1 MEGSNNIE
9 DKIDWKK
16 IDQLHNATVNFSKSS
31 LEIKKLLFVVI
42 GISTP
47 LIINLSDN
55 KLDASLFISLY
66 IILIPFWIFDSYT
79 YYYQKKLRA
88 TMDSLFIEIRNRN
101 TDNTSDVFE
110 TELQTMSQIKLILRA
125 LFNLSHICFYG
136 VLLVLITLV
145 LILYLCGIIR

>member
-1 MEGSNNIE
+1 MEVNENIE
-9 DKIDWKK
+9 DKIGWKK
-16 IDQLHNATVNFSKSS
+16 IDQLHNATINFSKTS

-55 KLDASLFISLY
+55 KLDISLFVSLY

-88 TMDSLFIEIRNRN
+88 TMDSFFIEIKNRN
-101 TDNTSDVFE
+101 SDSANDVSKTKSQ
-110 TELQTMSQIKLILRA
+110 TEQIRSA
-125 LFNLSHICFYG
+125 LFNLSHFCFYG
-136 VLLVLITLV
+136 VLFILITLV
-145 LILYLCGIIR
+145 FILYLCDVIK

>member
-1 MEGSNNIE
+1 MEINENIE
-9 DKIDWKK
+9 DKIAWKK
-16 IDQLHNATVNFSKSS
+16 IDQLHNATVNFSKNS

-55 KLDASLFISLY
+55 KLDTSLFVSLY

-88 TMDSLFIEIRNRN
+88 AMDSFFIEIKNRN
-101 TDNTSDVFE
+101 SNRANDLSE
-110 TELQTMSQIKLILRA
+110 EISQKKQIQRA
-125 LFNLSHICFYG
+125 LFNLSHLCFYG
-136 VLLVLITLV
+136 VLLIPITLAF
-145 LILYLCGIIR
+145 ILYLCGIIK